1 MATDIPLK
9 GRRRE
14 REQLDDLVTAVRA
27 GESRALVLRGEPG
40 VGKSALL
47 DYVAQRASSCR
58 VTRAAGV
65 QSEMELAYAGLHQ
78 LCAGLLDRLG
88 RLPGPQRDG
97 LRTAFGM
104 SGAAAPDRFLVGLA
118 ALNLLCAAAEDRPLI
133 CLVDDA
139 QWFDRA
145 SAQVL
150 AFVARRLSA
159 EAVGLVFAV
168 RNRSAE
174 LDVLPQ
180 LVVDGLGPADARA
193 LLGSAIGGPIDK
205 RVRDRIVAEARGN
218 PLALLELPRGLTPA
232 ELAGGFRLPDTAP
245 LAGSIEKSFHR
256 RLDALPQETRRL
268 MLIAAADPVGDPL
281 LLWRAADAIGIQTES
296 AAAAESDGLLVV
308 GARVTFRHPLV
319 RSAIYRA
326 ATPAERRGAHR
337 ALADATDPEMDPDRR
352 AWHRAHAAAEPDED
366 VAGELE
372 CSAGRAQTRG
382 GVAAAAAFL
391 EHAATLTPDPGRR
404 ARRALAAAQAKH
416 QAGAGDAAL
425 GLVAAA
431 EAGPLTEHERAR
443 AHLLR
448 GQIAFASRRGM
459 AAPVL
464 LLEAAR
470 RLEPL
475 DVQLARDT
483 YLEALSAGLYA
494 GRLAIAGGG
503 VREAADAAR
512 AAPPAEPPRP
522 ADLLLDGL
530 AAVITEGYTSGGP
543 ILKRALSAFRGDDI
557 TREEEL
563 RWLWLASHAAIVLW
577 DFDSWDALTRRQLDL
592 VRESGA
598 LTVLPIALSSRI
610 GVHVNAGEFAAAAAL
625 VDEVDAVTQATG
637 IRLAPYGALGLAAWR
652 GREDEAIGLSDATI
666 GELTARGE
674 GMGLTF
680 IEWTTAVLYNGLGRY
695 EDALAMA
702 TRANAH
708 PEELWS
714 SLWLHELIEA
724 SALSGRADLAAEA
737 LDLLSQMAQVS
748 GTDWALGVEARSRAL
763 VTDGE
768 GADALYR
775 EAIERLGRARVR
787 LALARTH
794 LLYGEWLRRGNRRVD
809 AREQLRTA
817 RGMFTAI
824 GAEAYAGRAGQ
835 TVATHSARGRAAE
848 VSGELTVQEAQIA
861 RLARDGL
868 SNPEIG
874 IRLFISPRTVE
885 YHLHKVFAKLDIS
898 SRNQLD
904 GVMAVETS

>member
-9 GRRRE
+9 GRRWE
-14 REQLDDLVTAVRA
+14 CEQLDGLVTAVSA
-27 GESRALVLRGEPG
+27 GLSRALVLRGEPG
-40 VGKSALL
+40 VGKTALL
-47 DYVAQRASSCR
+47 DYVAQRASGCR

-65 QSEMELAYAGLHQ
+65 QSEMELVYAGLHQ
-78 LCAGLLDRLG
+78 LCAGLLDRLD
-88 RLPGPQRDG
+88 RLPGPQQDG

-104 SGAAAPDRFLVGLA
+104 SGAAALDRFLVGLA
-118 ALNLLCAAAEDRPLI
+118 ALNLLSAAAEERPLV
-133 CLVDDA
+133 CLIDDA
-139 QWFDRA
+139 QWLDRA

-159 EAVGLVFAV
+159 EAVALVFAV
-168 RNRSAE
+168 RERSAE
-174 LDVLPQ
+174 LDVLPE
-180 LVVDGLGPADARA
+180 LVVDGLGPAHARA
-193 LLGSAIGGPIDK
+193 LLGSAISGPIDE

-218 PLALLELPRGLTPA
+218 PLALLELPRGVAAA
-232 ELAGGFRLPDTAP
+232 ELAGGFRLPDAAP
-245 LAGSIEKSFHR
+245 LARSIEESFHR
-256 RLDALPQETRRL
+256 RLDALPEMTRRL
-268 MLIAAADPVGDPL
+268 LLVAAAEPVGEPL
-281 LLWRAADAIGIQTES
+281 LLWRAVDQLGIATEA
-296 AAAAESDGLLVV
+296 AAAAESDGLLTV
-308 GARVTFRHPLV
+308 GTRVTFRHPLV

-326 ATPAERRGAHR
+326 ATPAERRDAHR
-337 ALADATDPEMDPDRR
+337 ALAEATDPETDPDRR
-352 AWHRAHAAAEPDED
+352 AWHRAQAAAEPDED
-366 VAGELE
+366 VACELE
-372 CSAGRAQTRG
+372 RSAGRAQTRG

-391 EHAATLTPDPGRR
+391 EHAATLTPDPARR

-416 QAGAGDAAL
+416 QAGAPDAAL

-448 GQIAFASRRGM
+448 GQIAFASRRGIE
-459 AAPVL
+459 APVL

-470 RLEPL
+470 RLESL
-475 DVQLARDT
+475 DVRLARDT
-483 YLEALSAGLYA
+483 YLEALSAGMYA
-494 GRLAIAGGG
+494 GRLAIARGG
-503 VREAADAAR
+503 VRDAADAAR
-512 AAPPAEPPRP
+512 AAPPADPPRP

-530 AAVITEGYTSGGP
+530 AALIAEGYESGGP
-543 ILKRALSAFRGDDI
+543 ILKRALSAFHGDDI

-563 RWLWLASHAAIVLW
+563 HWLWLASHAAIVLW
-577 DFDSWDALTRRQLDL
+577 DYDSWDALTTRQLDL
-592 VRESGA
+592 VREAGTLA
-598 LTVLPIALSSRI
+598 LLPIALSSRI

-637 IRLAPYGALGLAAWR
+637 VRLAPYGALTLAAWR
-652 GREDEAIGLSDATI
+652 GREDEAIGLSETTI

-680 IEWTTAVLYNGLGRY
+680 IEWTTAVLYNGLGRH

-702 TRANAH
+702 TRDNGH

-724 SALSGRADLAAEA
+724 AALSGRTDLAAGA
-737 LDLLSQMAQVS
+737 LKSLSQMAQVS
-748 GTDWALGVEARSRAL
+748 GTDWALGIEARSRAL
-763 VTDGE
+763 LTDGE
-768 GADALYR
+768 RADELYC

-794 LLYGEWLRRGNRRVD
+794 LLYGEWLRRANRRAD
-809 AREQLRTA
+809 AQGQLRTA
-817 RGMFTAI
+817 RDMFTAI

-835 TVATHSARGRAAE
+835 AVAMDSVRGRLAE
-848 VSGELTVQEAQIA
+848 VSGELTVQEARIA

-874 IRLFISPRTVE
+874 ARLFISPRTVE
-885 YHLHKVFAKLDIS
+885 YHLHKVFTKLDIR

-904 GVMAVETS
+904 GALAVETS